1 MPGLR
6 RRFIRQAAGLVGDLP
21 RLLAGKE
28 ASLVLFSSYRQM
40 NEVAVGLR
48 AKGLSLLVQGEASR
62 NALLTLHK
70 QKCDGGQASI
80 LFGTGSFS
88 EGLDLPGHYL
98 TNLVITK
105 LPFAVPNSP
114 VEEATADEVRAEA
127 LGDVAK
133 LWTTGAR
140 TLVHISST
148 GCRQAEAR
156 LPAGLCFRQVPA
168 AVGEKR
174 VLYRLGLC

>member
-1 MPGLR
+1 M
-6 RRFIRQAAGLVGDLP
+6 IDTLP

-48 AKGLSLLVQGEASR
+48 AKGMSLLVQGKRPAAPCSSCTNRSATAARPASSL
-62 NALLTLHK
+62 APA
-70 QKCDGGQASI
+70 ASP
-80 LFGTGSFS
+80 

-114 VEEATADEVRAEA
+114 
-127 LGDVAK
+127 
-133 LWTTGAR
+133 W
-140 TLVHISST
+140 
-148 GCRQAEAR
+148 
-156 LPAGLCFRQVPA
+156 
-168 AVGEKR
+168 KR
-174 VLYRLGLC
+174 RPPSG